1 MVLIIGKFDKPY
13 IENAK
18 NYIRTTS
25 LIEEID
31 KILDEK
37 TIRLFGGIW
46 LWKNQIALFK
56 KKLLYNVEKLS

>member
-37 TIRLFGGIW
+37 TIRLFGGI
-46 LWKNQIALFK
+46 
-56 KKLLYNVEKLS
+56 

>member
-1 MVLIIGKFDKPY
+1 MPWMGKFLPIKTSKNKLMTLIIGKTDKPY

-18 NYIRTTS
+18 NFIRTTS

-37 TIRLFGGIW
+37 TIRLFGGI
-46 LWKNQIALFK
+46 
-56 KKLLYNVEKLS
+56 